1 VAAAV
6 EATVVFLPGN
16 RCISY
21 YNAGM
26 ALELRF
32 LGDLQVI
39 RDGERLELPPS
50 KKTRA
55 LLAYLVL
62 TRRPQRR
69 EHLSELFWEIPDDP
83 RGSLRWSL
91 SKLRRLVDEPPGR
104 ERIRADRLTV
114 SFDASD
120 VEVDVFALEDIARGD
135 LERHPIAELESAA
148 ERYCGANPLEG
159 LELPAFGDFDAWCTA
174 TRESITRAQLAL
186 LRAVIRRT
194 GDDAERALPH
204 AHTLV
209 RISPYDEAARAML
222 IRLLLRLGRHDQAR
236 QQYQIGERMLKE
248 AGVASNGELRRAL
261 SAPPPASPPAPQV
274 APAVPKVVQD
284 RSAPAAADAPP
295 LVGRDAELERILSAL
310 SQSMER
316 RRATLVLLCGEPG
329 IGKSRLLEAVT
340 ARFEKHALL
349 LQACAYES
357 ESIRPFALW
366 VDALRRVGPEVASA
380 VFGSGDH
387 ANRER
392 LFAGL
397 SDLIGERVRAQPVLL
412 AFDDLQWGDES
423 SAAAL
428 HYVMRTHA
436 DQPLLGILAARDD
449 ELRDNA
455 PFARAVREL
464 RQAGLLIEQPLG
476 PMPQRALREIISTR
490 APQADSERLS
500 RECGGNPLLAIELAR
515 AEAAGDS
522 GHSLSELVQE
532 RLARFDLEGGE
543 VLRWAAVLAPR
554 IDANTLARV
563 TGLDWN
569 RIGEVLDSA
578 ARQAMLVPVEQGFR
592 FSHDLIAR
600 SIYAGIPAARRR
612 TMHRRAAEVL
622 EQDTALD
629 PERAADLA
637 HHAAQSGDAGL
648 AARAMVCA
656 GRFCLRFFANEEAR
670 NLARRGLQWVQQL
683 PPAQRVCLTLDLQEI
698 LFRAAPVED
707 WEGAAREF
715 AALAE
720 QALDHGALSHARRGY
735 FLSSYLRWMHGHWSG
750 ARDEILQAERVAR
763 GAGDEDHIIGMA
775 EAARCLAM
783 LERDLTHADAMLM
796 EAQALAARKRVSHCA
811 IPAAV
816 GMLQFHQGHLDNAV
830 ERFEE
835 ARMLAR
841 SAGDRLSEFQ
851 AIEYLAMIDIE
862 RGRPEAARTRCAA
875 LIELGD
881 KLREGSERPFAHALD
896 ALCRYQ
902 IEDDAQPLESALVGL
917 RAADAK
923 HRLAYILTRAALVDL
938 DRGRPQAAMT
948 RAREALA
955 YAEALQRPSDMA
967 LAHVALARALRAAN
981 DPDGFAKHAAAL
993 ESLDHA
999 PVARWARDRVKALR
1013 STPE

>member
-1 VAAAV
+1 
-6 EATVVFLPGN
+6 
-16 RCISY
+16 
-21 YNAGM
+21 M

-69 EHLSELFWEIPDDP
+69 EHLCELFWEIPDDP

-91 SKLRRLVDEPPGR
+91 SKLRRLVDEPGR

-114 SFDASD
+114 AFDASD
-120 VEVDVFALEDIARGD
+120 VEVDVLALEDIASGD
-135 LERHPIAELESAA
+135 LERHSLAHLESAVT
-148 ERYCGANPLEG
+148 RYCGSNPLEG

-174 TRESITRAQLAL
+174 TRESVTRAQLAL
-186 LRAVIRRT
+186 LRAVIRRM

-222 IRLLLRLGRHDQAR
+222 ICMLLRLGRHDQAR

-248 AGVASNGELRRAL
+248 AGVPSSGELRRAL
-261 SAPPPASPPAPQV
+261 SAPLPASLPAPQV
-274 APAVPKVVQD
+274 APAVPKTVQE
-284 RSAPAAADAPP
+284 RSASAAAEAPP
-295 LVGRDAELERILSAL
+295 LVGRDAELERIISAL
-310 SQSMER
+310 SQGIEQ
-316 RRATLVLLCGEPG
+316 RRAALVLLCGEPG

-340 ARFEKHALL
+340 ERVAKQGVLL

-366 VDALRRVGPEVASA
+366 VDALRRLGPEAASA
-380 VFGSGDH
+380 MFGSGDH

-397 SDLIGERVRAQPVLL
+397 SDFVGERVRTQPVLL

-428 HYVMRTHA
+428 HYVVRTHA

-464 RQAGLLIEQPLG
+464 RQSGLLVEQPLG
-476 PMPQRALREIISTR
+476 PMPERALREIISTR

-522 GHSLSELVQE
+522 GQSLSELVQE
-532 RLARFDLEGGE
+532 RLARFDLDGGE

-554 IDANTLARV
+554 IDASTLARV

-569 RIGEVLDSA
+569 RIGEVLESA

-637 HHAAQSGDAGL
+637 HHAAQSG
-648 AARAMVCA
+648 
-656 GRFCLRFFANEEAR
+656 
-670 NLARRGLQWVQQL
+670 
-683 PPAQRVCLTLDLQEI
+683 
-698 LFRAAPVED
+698 
-707 WEGAAREF
+707 
-715 AALAE
+715 
-720 QALDHGALSHARRGY
+720 
-735 FLSSYLRWMHGHWSG
+735 
-750 ARDEILQAERVAR
+750 
-763 GAGDEDHIIGMA
+763 
-775 EAARCLAM
+775 
-783 LERDLTHADAMLM
+783 
-796 EAQALAARKRVSHCA
+796 
-811 IPAAV
+811 
-816 GMLQFHQGHLDNAV
+816 
-830 ERFEE
+830 
-835 ARMLAR
+835 
-841 SAGDRLSEFQ
+841 
-851 AIEYLAMIDIE
+851 
-862 RGRPEAARTRCAA
+862 
-875 LIELGD
+875 
-881 KLREGSERPFAHALD
+881 
-896 ALCRYQ
+896 
-902 IEDDAQPLESALVGL
+902 
-917 RAADAK
+917 
-923 HRLAYILTRAALVDL
+923 
-938 DRGRPQAAMT
+938 
-948 RAREALA
+948 
-955 YAEALQRPSDMA
+955 
-967 LAHVALARALRAAN
+967 
-981 DPDGFAKHAAAL
+981 
-993 ESLDHA
+993 
-999 PVARWARDRVKALR
+999 
-1013 STPE
+1013 